1 MVVPFLPPLLS
12 NPFLHRRLKGQPSSS
27 NPVKPLGLQ
36 GRVEEQPISL
46 TFLSNRTAVL
56 PFPFLF
62 FVKERKGHQGTDSF
76 DGWGLGDVFST
87 VSVFVRP
94 RERIQITA

>member
-1 MVVPFLPPLLS
+1 MRISLKAVPGIFLEAVEKKKTPRPAS
-12 NPFLHRRLKGQPSSS
+12 QK
-27 NPVKPLGLQ
+27 KPET